1 MVGEREPQ
9 SHRKNGILGCTKIP
23 ETLEVPWL
31 PSSFPSPSS
40 SSFPS
45 SSFSSPSSSSFPS
58 SSFSSLLFF
67 LLLPLLF
74 LLLVENVLNCAV
86 RAESLFSSS
95 GFGIKAHTIEGG
107 FVCMQGARIQGC
119 CLQSVLHL

>member
-1 MVGEREPQ
+1 MMGKREPQ

-45 SSFSSPSSSSFPS
+45 S
-58 SSFSSLLFF
+58 FSSLLFF
-67 LLLPLLF
+67 LLLPLLFLLF

-86 RAESLFSSS
+86 RAESLFASS
-95 GFGIKAHTIEGG
+95 GFGIKPHTIEGG

-119 CLQSVLHL
+119 CSWQGCCLQSVLHL